1 MSYLVLARKYRP
13 QSFGDLIGQEHVAQ
27 TLANAIAQ
35 DRVAHAFLFTG
46 VRGVGKTTSAR
57 ILAKCLNCL
66 GADGKATGPTATP
79 CQVCAACTEIA
90 AGVDMDVQEIDAA
103 SYTGIDDVRR
113 LQEGLAFRP
122 ARDRFKIYI
131 VDEVHMLSINA
142 WNAFLKTLEEPPPH
156 VKFIFATTE
165 VHKVPV
171 TILSRC
177 QRYDFKLVSAR
188 QIGTR
193 LKEVIGLEKLD
204 AEDAA
209 VNVLAREAAGSM
221 RDAMSLLDQVI
232 AYGAEKITADVVA
245 RVLGVAD
252 REVLQALTSAVLSGD
267 AGGALDVL
275 DRVSRQGF
283 DMVHLWKDLMRHVRN
298 LVVAKVCAP
307 DQARELLDLAEEE
320 VADVLALAQKSDA
333 DDLTRIFTGLSRGFD
348 DIVKSGQVRSNLE
361 MTLVR
366 LARRPALLPL
376 DELLS
381 RLGELEK
388 RLATGAPP
396 PPTRGG
402 SGGSGGGGG
411 GGGRG
416 ARAEPH
422 VSSVTS
428 VMPSVHT
435 PPSPSSGG
443 LALAPAPLAHAGP
456 PASVVTATPVRTP
469 DDAPRTNGSL
479 ALAEPVAAEPSPAR
493 NAPVTEAFEVTST
506 PRADTIPPSTAKAA
520 TKPADKEDESLVA
533 WRALIDRV
541 RKVNPAVAAT
551 LDLGIPVTITP
562 DKLVIGMEDESFEDV
577 RAEQTDART
586 VLTTEARAYFG
597 KNTEVAFERAARG
610 SKVASV
616 AYLDAAKRKQMLIE
630 ARAEVEN
637 HVLVQHAI
645 RALGAELKDVKLPAR
660 EE

>member
-13 QSFGDLIGQEHVAQ
+13 QSFDDLVGQEHVGQ

-35 DRVAHAFLFTG
+35 NRVAHAFLFTG

-66 GADGKATGPTATP
+66 GANGKETGPTAKP
-79 CQVCAACTEIA
+79 CQVCAACNEIA
-90 AGVDMDVQEIDAA
+90 AGLDMDVQEIDAA
-103 SYTGIDDVRR
+103 SYNGVDEVRR

-131 VDEVHMLSINA
+131 VDEVHMLSNAA

-188 QIGTR
+188 QIGAR
-193 LKEVIGLEKLD
+193 LKDVVSEEKLAAD
-204 AEDAA
+204 DAA

-232 AYGAEKITADVVA
+232 AYGAEKITPEIVA

-252 REVLQALTSAVLSGD
+252 REVLHRMTSAILAGD
-267 AGGALDVL
+267 AASALDVL
-275 DRVSRQGF
+275 DQVSRQGF

-298 LVVAKVCAP
+298 LVVAKVCAE

-320 VADVLALAQKSDA
+320 VSDVLTLAQKSDA

-361 MTLVR
+361 MTIVR
-366 LARRPALLPL
+366 LARRPSLLPL

-388 RLATGAPP
+388 RLATGTP

-402 SGGSGGGGG
+402 TGGS
-411 GGGRG
+411 GGRG
-416 ARAEPH
+416 ARPEPH
-422 VSSVTS
+422 VSVTS
-428 VMPSVHT
+428 AMPTVDAF
-435 PPSPSSGG
+435 PSPSGG
-443 LALAPAPLAHAGP
+443 LGFPPGPLAHAGP
-456 PASVVTATPVRTP
+456 VALGKAGPRMLEESLRTSG
-469 DDAPRTNGSL
+469 AL
-479 ALAEPVAAEPSPAR
+479 ALADPVAPAPPKPTPSL
-493 NAPVTEAFEVTST
+493 PVTDAFSVPSKRPLEDASSSSNVKENEAL
-506 PRADTIPPSTAKAA
+506 I
-520 TKPADKEDESLVA
+520 A
-533 WRALIDRV
+533 WRALIERV

-551 LDLGIPVTITP
+551 LGLAIPVTITRER
-562 DKLVIGMEDESFEDV
+562 LVIAMEDESFEDV
-577 RAEQTDART
+577 RAEQTDARA

-597 KNTEVAFERAARG
+597 TSTEVVFERAARG
-610 SKVASV
+610 SKIASV
-616 AYLDAAKRKQMLIE
+616 AYLDAAKRKQMQIE
-630 ARAEVEN
+630 ARAAVEN

-645 RALGAELKDVKLPAR
+645 RTLGAELKDVKLPAR

>member
-1 MSYLVLARKYRP
+1 
-13 QSFGDLIGQEHVAQ
+13 
-27 TLANAIAQ
+27 
-35 DRVAHAFLFTG
+35 
-46 VRGVGKTTSAR
+46 
-57 ILAKCLNCL
+57 
-66 GADGKATGPTATP
+66 
-79 CQVCAACTEIA
+79 
-90 AGVDMDVQEIDAA
+90 
-103 SYTGIDDVRR
+103 
-113 LQEGLAFRP
+113 
-122 ARDRFKIYI
+122 
-131 VDEVHMLSINA
+131 
-142 WNAFLKTLEEPPPH
+142 
-156 VKFIFATTE
+156 
-165 VHKVPV
+165 
-171 TILSRC
+171 
-177 QRYDFKLVSAR
+177 
-188 QIGTR
+188 
-193 LKEVIGLEKLD
+193 
-204 AEDAA
+204 
-209 VNVLAREAAGSM
+209 
-221 RDAMSLLDQVI
+221 
-232 AYGAEKITADVVA
+232 
-245 RVLGVAD
+245 
-252 REVLQALTSAVLSGD
+252 
-267 AGGALDVL
+267 
-275 DRVSRQGF
+275 
-283 DMVHLWKDLMRHVRN
+283 
-298 LVVAKVCAP
+298 
-307 DQARELLDLAEEE
+307 
-320 VADVLALAQKSDA
+320 
-333 DDLTRIFTGLSRGFD
+333 
-348 DIVKSGQVRSNLE
+348 
-361 MTLVR
+361 
-366 LARRPALLPL
+366 
-376 DELLS
+376 
-381 RLGELEK
+381 
-388 RLATGAPP
+388 
-396 PPTRGG
+396 
-402 SGGSGGGGG
+402 
-411 GGGRG
+411 
-416 ARAEPH
+416 
-422 VSSVTS
+422 
-428 VMPSVHT
+428 MPSVHT